1 MVSDFLQKWR
11 MILTV
16 YLFIYSVW
24 KLFFFLGWEWKR
36 KAAKRTRIIIDFTK
50 NSAVVTMYVKLYKSQ
65 VLQKIL
71 QMSVF
76 TQEYKAGANETN
88 TNGGL
93 D

>member
-1 MVSDFLQKWR
+1 
-11 MILTV
+11 
-16 YLFIYSVW
+16 
-24 KLFFFLGWEWKR
+24 
-36 KAAKRTRIIIDFTK
+36 
-50 NSAVVTMYVKLYKSQ
+50 MYVKLYKSQ

-76 TQEYKAGANETN
+76 TQEYKAGANETI